1 MSDQSSAKTLIGTE
15 VSNHAADPDPDPPQ
29 AEQQISSLQ
38 CLQDQ
43 SSTNDDGVEISTA
56 PDIVQNDLGK
66 LYKLSPIIR

>member
-1 MSDQSSAKTLIGTE
+1 MTLI
-15 VSNHAADPDPDPPQ
+15 VSNYAADPDPPQ

-56 PDIVQNDLGK
+56 PDIVRNDLGK
-66 LYKLSPIIR
+66 LQKLSPIIR